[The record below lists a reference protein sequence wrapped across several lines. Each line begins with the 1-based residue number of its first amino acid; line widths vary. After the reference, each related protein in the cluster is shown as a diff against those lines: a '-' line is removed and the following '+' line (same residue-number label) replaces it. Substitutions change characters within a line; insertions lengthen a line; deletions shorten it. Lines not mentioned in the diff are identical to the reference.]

1 MALKFTRT
9 IHTHTLWCDRVT
21 AIELQLHNTHTHTHS
36 KALFPG
42 LPGWADTRKVKPIW
56 ISLKQET
63 VSGSGISWAVCKSAP
78 RSRQKTMPEPHH
90 SVFYRPDAL
99 PAAHPTASKHWRHFI
114 SRSLIILRSNGRD
127 HSGSK
132 CSLITSKCIVQL
144 STSKGCVRVCYVTQ
158 GSVHVHCRHWVKAS
172 WPCSR
177 MHTDMFTDASM
188 CICGHILVFHVH
200 GHIRKCTQ
208 GIRRCVD
215 KRTLTHLSLLGNWQ
229 AD

>member
-1 MALKFTRT
+1 M
-9 IHTHTLWCDRVT
+9 
-21 AIELQLHNTHTHTHS
+21 
-36 KALFPG
+36 
-42 LPGWADTRKVKPIW
+42 
-56 ISLKQET
+56 
-63 VSGSGISWAVCKSAP
+63 SGSGISWAVCKSAP
-78 RSRQKTMPEPHH
+78 RSRQKTMPAPHH

-114 SRSLIILRSNGRD
+114 SRLLIILPNCCSNSRD

-132 CSLITSKCIVQL
+132 CSLITSKCIIQL
-144 STSKGCVRVCYVTQ
+144 STSKGYVRVCYVTQ

-172 WPCSR
+172 WPCPR